1 MININ
6 MIWLVSF
13 TANTSDIQKKTVT
26 LRKNN
31 LKRFQVNKKIREEF
45 GGENALIEQCN
56 NIADVF
62 IDGLTYCELY
72 QEMTYA
78 ETLHK

>member
-13 TANTSDIQKKTVT
+13 TGNTSVIKKKTVT
-26 LRKNN
+26 VRKNN
-31 LKRFQVNKKIREEF
+31 LKTFQVTQKIREEF

-56 NIADVF
+56 NIPDVF
-62 IDGLTYCELY
+62 VDGLTYCERY
-72 QEMTYA
+72 HEMTYA